1 MRSLIALL
9 VGLFLGG
16 MLTVVALNSLR
27 KGTAYPNGVM
37 AVMAAQMGQ
46 LDEQV
51 KSKACDAE
59 ALAPNLSTLAALGN
73 DIEPAFLPTGDDAR
87 FSSLAGDYRA
97 AVGVALA
104 AAPANCE
111 AASKALNAISA
122 TCKACHQEFK
132 N

>member
-9 VGLFLGG
+9 VGVFMGG

-27 KGTAYPNGVM
+27 KGTAYPNGLM
-37 AVMAAQMGQ
+37 AVMTAQMGQ

-51 KSKACDAE
+51 KAKSCNAE
-59 ALAPNLSTLAALGN
+59 ALAPNLATLAALGN
-73 DIEPAFLPTGDDAR
+73 DIEPAFMPTGDDAR

-97 AVGVALA
+97 AVGLA
-104 AAPANCE
+104 ISAASADCE
-111 AASKALNAISA
+111 AASTALNAISV